1 VAPAAPIGQR
11 QTQGQAG
18 LDQQHGSDWQ
28 LETLLHAVMECPA
41 VQLALQWLA
50 RLCGA
55 GPAPPLSPEVWPQ
68 DSPAT
73 WRPAPGSGELW
84 AHLRLAV
91 LEAAWRLPC
100 RRQVTGQQ
108 FAAADVVDDVINGV
122 ERAVRVDWHSAKSD
136 APELGG
142 ASTSWF
148 PGRGQPLSLSGFEL
162 RWCGGGVVARVV
174 HAAAAL
180 LTVPQ

>member
-1 VAPAAPIGQR
+1 MAAVAPSRRGIRRTG
-11 QTQGQAG
+11 G
-18 LDQQHGSDWQ
+18 
-28 LETLLHAVMECPA
+28 
-41 VQLALQWLA
+41 
-50 RLCGA
+50 
-55 GPAPPLSPEVWPQ
+55 GPAPPLSPEVRLQ
-68 DSPAT
+68 DSPAA
-73 WRPAPGSGELW
+73 WRPASGSGELW